1 MGGRPV
7 PSNLMAQVGA
17 LDFKAFVE
25 SRKKELSGGSD
36 GGGHAYTYVSD
47 KTTRMAFE
55 KMKPVELAVGSA
67 VRVFKAVAK
76 NDLLGR
82 AVKVGPRQFPRVH
95 NLALRCADTLGIA
108 PPTMYIVNEPRAN
121 AATYGTNDDSFI
133 MIHSGLV
140 DHFTDEEL
148 MSVIGHECGHIHNS
162 HVVYLTAMYYL
173 RYVAG
178 AMLRWAVAPAAIAL
192 SAWSRRAEITCD
204 RAGLLCA
211 RSLEVSTR
219 ALAKLALGSTKLYS
233 ELNLEAF
240 LDQYEEAKDGVGRYA
255 EINHSHPY
263 LPKRVMALRAFAES
277 SLYRQHVGLG
287 AGGLSMPEV
296 DDKVHGIIKVIG

>member
-1 MGGRPV
+1 MANQGDRKPARPRV
-7 PSNLMAQVGA
+7 ALTDISSRAWEHPADRGA
-17 LDFKAFVE
+17 LVAM
-25 SRKKELSGGSD
+25 RKLKGFDVLLKTMSGVFRER
-36 GGGHAYTYVSD
+36 AWRLT
-47 KTTRMAFE
+47 
-55 KMKPVELAVGSA
+55 LLGSA
-67 VRVFKAVAK
+67 VRV
-76 NDLLGR
+76 DE
-82 AVKVGPRQFPRVH
+82 RQFSRLHRLLAEVGRSLDAVRLPEMYVAADPTLSAQTVGMDRPVIVLSSGMVH
-95 NLALRCADTLGIA
+95 HLDDDELR
-108 PPTMYIVNEPRAN
+108 
-121 AATYGTNDDSFI
+121 F
-133 MIHSGLV
+133 
-140 DHFTDEEL
+140 
-148 MSVIGHECGHIHNS
+148 VIGHECGHIHNS

-178 AMLRWAVAPAAIAL
+178 ALLRWAVAPAAIAL

-211 RSLEVSTR
+211 KDLEVSTR

-233 ELNLEAF
+233 ELNLDAF

-277 SLYRQHVGLG
+277 SLYRKHVGLG
-287 AGGLSMPEV
+287 DGGLSMPEV